1 MKTTAPLV
9 KAGML
14 AVTAALAA
22 GRTRDDIRGEVA
34 VVTGGSRGLG
44 LLLARELARHG
55 CPLVICARDA
65 AELDRAAGQ
74 LRAAG
79 AEVTAIACDL
89 TDEASP
95 PRLVDTALERYGRL
109 DIVISNAG
117 IIQVGPVQAA
127 QLSHYEDAVQT
138 MALAPVRLALTALP
152 VMQRQGH
159 GRIVTIA
166 SIGGKLA
173 VPHLLPYSTAKFAA
187 VGFSEGL
194 RAELG
199 RGPVTV
205 TTVVP
210 GLMRTG
216 SHLQA
221 RFTGQADKEF
231 TWFALGASLPLL
243 SMDAERA
250 ARQIIE
256 AVRARRAEIIL
267 TPAGQLVS
275 RVAGLAPGLTSEVL
289 HLVQQLTLPAP
300 AGQPA
305 HRTGDGIPGHALN
318 PALAR
323 KAFDRLTALGRAAAG
338 RFNERPQPLPGRRE
352 PAGWRSGAD
361 DLLRGPDPEFF
372 EQVRLAPRPGH
383 ELVEVPGVQPPVG
396 VRQRPQGAPACCLAF
411 DAQPE
416 QFQLLEIA
424 ERRPGEQP
432 AVEFH
437 PPGFLPRPG
446 GTHLIGADRDTECLH
461 HGDQGGT
468 VLRDLGRQALELAAL
483 PVRPMG
489 SRHPVR
495 QLSARGRA
503 REMIVEIDA
512 EHAVPD
518 LPGAGSGGCLCHGP
532 SVPAVCGLLVL
543 PGLGPRHR
551 ARAPAALS

>member
-1 MKTTAPLV
+1 M
-9 KAGML
+9 
-14 AVTAALAA
+14 
-22 GRTRDDIRGEVA
+22 
-34 VVTGGSRGLG
+34 TGGSRGLG

-289 HLVQQLTLPAP
+289 HLVQQLTLPAQ

-352 PAGWRSGAD
+352 QPAGGQELMTCSAARTRSSSSRSVWRRARDMSSSRCPGSSRLSVSAS
-361 DLLRGPDPEFF
+361 
-372 EQVRLAPRPGH
+372 VRR
-383 ELVEVPGVQPPVG
+383 
-396 VRQRPQGAPACCLAF
+396 VRQP
-411 DAQPE
+411 
-416 QFQLLEIA
+416 
-424 ERRPGEQP
+424 
-432 AVEFH
+432 
-437 PPGFLPRPG
+437 
-446 GTHLIGADRDTECLH
+446 
-461 HGDQGGT
+461 
-468 VLRDLGRQALELAAL
+468 AAL
-483 PVRPMG
+483 PSTPSRSSSSSSRSLSGDRASSRPLNFT
-489 SRHPVR
+489 R
-495 QLSARGRA
+495 
-503 REMIVEIDA
+503 
-512 EHAVPD
+512 
-518 LPGAGSGGCLCHGP
+518 
-532 SVPAVCGLLVL
+532 PAFS
-543 PGLGPRHR
+543 
-551 ARAPAALS
+551 PAQAAHTL